1 MTDLPDS
8 AAPSAPAHVLTLTLN
23 PALDIATR
31 VGRVTAGPKLRCA
44 APQYD
49 PGGGG
54 LNVSRALRHLGGDS
68 LALVGL
74 GGATGERLAAL
85 IRDEG
90 VAFLAILAPGE
101 TRLSLTVTEDAT
113 GQQFRFLLP
122 GPEWDEDAQARVLSL
137 LERTARPG
145 GIAVISGSQPPG
157 VAPDFPARLAGAMP
171 QCRVVLDT
179 SGAALDSA
187 LRDPVPGLAV
197 LRMDGGEARR
207 ASGLALESHADAADF
222 AQALARRGV
231 ARRVLIAR
239 GAEGNILATAEARM
253 MVRTPAVPERSRVG
267 AGDSFVAGFVLAM
280 ARGEGDAKALAL
292 GAAAAAAAVMTEA
305 TQLCRAEDVRRIL
318 PQVTRR
324 DI

>member
-1 MTDLPDS
+1 MTTPAPD
-8 AAPSAPAHVLTLTLN
+8 PAHVLTLTLN
-23 PALDIATR
+23 PALDIATHVER
-31 VGRVTAGPKLRCA
+31 VAAGPKLRCA

-74 GGATGERLAAL
+74 GGATGTQLAAL

-90 VAFLAILAPGE
+90 VAFLSILAPGE
-101 TRLSLTVTEDAT
+101 TRLSLTVTEEAT
-113 GQQFRFLLP
+113 GRQFRFLLP
-122 GPEWDEDAQARVLSL
+122 GPEWGAKEQARVLAL
-137 LERTARPG
+137 LHRTARPG

-157 VAPDFPARLAGAMP
+157 VPADFPARLAGAMP
-171 QCRVVLDT
+171 RCRVLLDT
-179 SGAALDSA
+179 SGPALDAAL
-187 LRDPVPGLAV
+187 REPVPGLEV

-207 ASGLALESHADAADF
+207 ASGLALARHEDAADF

-231 ARRVLIAR
+231 AHRVLIAR
-239 GAEGNILATAEARM
+239 GAEGNILATATGRAM
-253 MVRTPAVPERSRVG
+253 ARTPEVPVLSRVG

-280 ARGEGDAKALAL
+280 ARGDGDGEALAL

-305 TQLCRAEDVRRIL
+305 TQLCRAEDVRRLL
-318 PQVTRR
+318 PQVTLHAV
-324 DI
+324 